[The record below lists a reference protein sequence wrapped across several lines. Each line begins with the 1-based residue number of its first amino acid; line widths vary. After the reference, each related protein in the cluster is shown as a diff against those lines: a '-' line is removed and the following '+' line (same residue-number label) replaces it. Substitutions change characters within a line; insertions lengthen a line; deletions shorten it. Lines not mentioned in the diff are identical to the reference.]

1 MGNTDQFDKN
11 GIPGELPEEDSEKV
25 LSTGE
30 TVLMEESLE
39 EDSSKKLS
47 SGETSEDAAKPEV
60 PVSEEETSAASEESD
75 PAEEPSEEP
84 EDEEAESPEEPS
96 EEPEGRES
104 EEKPEDSEDKE
115 EAGKED
121 SEAEESHEE
130 SQEAEPHE
138 ESPEEELLRLEA
150 EEEAA
155 EAAAAAKARKKK
167 RLGTI
172 GLISTFVLILLAVGG
187 ALFGVYYHYVDY
199 YRTHFYE
206 GTSING
212 KDVSFKTVDEVK
224 QMIID
229 GIAEYELRIDEKDG
243 KDEKL
248 TAEDLGWHY
257 VDDHKVDT
265 LMEDQDTW
273 HWFSHRIDPLE
284 YNFAAGT
291 DYDRE
296 KAKEA
301 IAKLKC
307 FTSKDSKAPQDAY
320 LGEQKDGFYA
330 VVPEKEGNELD
341 PEKAEETI
349 LKALDEA
356 SESVSLEEPD
366 CYLHPKIFS
375 DNENLCTRR
384 DEWNRLLNIYLAYDF
399 GENGELI
406 NGEFLKPYITD
417 DGEHVTL
424 SMDWVEDEVRSW
436 AGKYDTFGL
445 ETSFTTHDGS
455 VVTVPE
461 GGDYGWCLDKEETA
475 KELKE
480 HLKNADRGDIIPV
493 WLYKGMGWSNNG
505 LTGTYVEVSIS
516 EQHLWCYKDGE
527 LVQDTDVVTGAPTP
541 DRETIRGIFAVDA
554 KKSPAVLGTREVQGY
569 SSPVSYW
576 CPFNGGQG
584 LHDAPWR
591 GAFGGSIYRSNGSH
605 GCVNI
610 PPDRMKVIYDS
621 VEIGTAVVVY

>member
-1 MGNTDQFDKN
+1 MGNTDLFEKN
-11 GIPGELPEEDSEKV
+11 EIPGELPEEDSEKV
-25 LSTGE
+25 LN
-30 TVLMEESLE
+30 
-39 EDSSKKLS
+39 
-47 SGETSEDAAKPEV
+47 SGEEAPEEL
-60 PVSEEETSAASEESD
+60 SEEAEPIEQAEQAESAEQAEEAE
-75 PAEEPSEEP
+75 PAEEAEEAAP
-84 EDEEAESPEEPS
+84 AEEVEEAEPA
-96 EEPEGRES
+96 
-104 EEKPEDSEDKE
+104 E
-115 EAGKED
+115 EAEAVEEAEPAE
-121 SEAEESHEE
+121 EAEEAEPAEE
-130 SQEAEPHE
+130 TEEPQSTEEEEEPHE
-138 ESPEEELLRLEA
+138 ETPEEELLRLEA
-150 EEEAA
+150 EEAAA
-155 EAAAAAKARKKK
+155 EAAAAEKARRKK

-172 GLISTFVLILLAVGG
+172 GLLTTFVVILLAVGG

-224 QMIID
+224 QMIVD

-248 TAEDLGWHY
+248 TAEELGWHY

-284 YNFAAGT
+284 YNLAAGT

-296 KAKEA
+296 MAKEA
-301 IAKLKC
+301 ISKLKC
-307 FTSKDSKAPQDAY
+307 FTSKDIKAPKDAY

-330 VVPEKEGNELD
+330 VVPEEEGNELD

-356 SESVSLEEPD
+356 AESVSLEEPD

-375 DNENLCTRR
+375 DNENLCRRR

-424 SMDWVEDEVRSW
+424 SMDWVEDEVRRW

-461 GGDYGWCLDKEETA
+461 GGDYGWCLDREETA
-475 KELKE
+475 KELRE
-480 HLKNADRGDIIPV
+480 HLENAERGDFVPV

-527 LVQDTDVVTGAPTP
+527 LVQDADVVTGAPTP
-541 DRETIRGIFAVDA
+541 ERETIRGIFAIDA
-554 KKSPAVLGTREVQGY
+554 KKSPAVLGRMDVQGY

-591 GAFGGSIYRSNGSH
+591 GAFGGSIYTSNGSH
-605 GCVNI
+605 GCVNV
-610 PPDRMKVIYDS
+610 PPDKMQVIYDT